1 MAKGI
6 SQRFWGKL
14 VHLLVLATFTILLA
28 FPFYWML
35 ITSFKQNLDLY
46 TMENNPFLFNARPT
60 LDHLRFL
67 FTETRFG
74 RWLGNTRLVG
84 VAVVAITLLLAVPA
98 AYALGRLSGRWGER
112 LGIGIFLAYLV
123 PPFFFQAEDGIRDL
137 TVTGV
142 QTCALPI

>member
-46 TMENNPFLFNARPT
+46 TMENNPFFFNAKPT
-60 LDHLRFL
+60 LDHLKF
-67 FTETRFG
+67 FFMETRFV
-74 RWLGNTRLVG
+74 RWLGNTALFG
-84 VAVVAITLLLAVPA
+84 VVVVAITLLLPVSA
-98 AYALGRLSGRWGER
+98 ASSLAMLSVRGCER
-112 LGIGIFLAYLV
+112 LG
-123 PPFFFQAEDGIRDL
+123 
-137 TVTGV
+137 
-142 QTCALPI
+142 